1 MEFLSLFD
9 SPNPVECYRRSES
22 IAPQQA
28 LAMANS
34 TLTLAQARILAKTIK
49 DSLVEATDVASARPL
64 VENAFLRILCRQPT
78 LEEMNSCL
86 EFLRD
91 QTAALSDTKMLT
103 AFSSGPAATVPPSS
117 DSAQRAYENLV
128 LVLFN
133 HNDFIT
139 VR

>member
-1 MEFLSLFD
+1 MQATGRAFMVRDGAYL
-9 SPNPVECYRRSES
+9 
-22 IAPQQA
+22 IAPFA
-28 LAMANS
+28 DGLACARPARVCAAPHHEGY
-34 TLTLAQARILAKTIK
+34 LAF
-49 DSLVEATDVASARPL
+49 RPL

-78 LEEMNSCL
+78 LEEMNRCL
-86 EFLRD
+86 EFLHD